1 MLRFLLLLPK
11 VSGRVRLLV
20 DMSRPWSRRG
30 TQIVSSRMFFLELC
44 LCFPLTFLNSY
55 DVNFVSMVIPGDE
68 LRHIGMRDGNIVVGE
83 SGRSP
88 LALLGFPNP
97 PPSTCLLAKVPR
109 SLVGVDLYR
118 AVWEAAD
125 AHLLAVY

>member
-1 MLRFLLLLPK
+1 MSRIRRFLGILTPFTPTPTSPTLLCFLLLLPM

-55 DVNFVSMVIPGDE
+55 DVNFVGMVIPGDDLE
-68 LRHIGMRDGNIVVGE
+68 VKLCHIGMHNGNIVVGIE
-83 SGRSP
+83 MTNSQGE
-88 LALLGFPNP
+88 
-97 PPSTCLLAKVPR
+97 KV
-109 SLVGVDLYR
+109 
-118 AVWEAAD
+118 
-125 AHLLAVY
+125 